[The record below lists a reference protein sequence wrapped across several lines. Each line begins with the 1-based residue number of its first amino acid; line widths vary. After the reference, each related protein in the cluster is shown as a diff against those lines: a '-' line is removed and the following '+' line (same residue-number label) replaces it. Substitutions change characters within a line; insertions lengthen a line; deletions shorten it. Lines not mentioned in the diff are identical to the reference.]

1 MRDDFANFLLKV
13 LKIIEDKKNIT
24 DKNFEEKCKELLKFQ
39 NCKFVQFNSAN
50 LAKNKFNEHF
60 NYDILN
66 WIDGDFIELNKSS
79 EKKRYNFYF
88 NDNEV
93 EALNTQLKQNKS
105 KNLNSKLRDMTV
117 YTSTKMFFYNVTE
130 NNI

>member
-1 MRDDFANFLLKV
+1 M
-13 LKIIEDKKNIT
+13 
-24 DKNFEEKCKELLKFQ
+24 
-39 NCKFVQFNSAN
+39 
-50 LAKNKFNEHF
+50 AKNKFNEYF
-60 NYDILN
+60 SYDILS
-66 WIDGDFIELNKSS
+66 WIDGDFSLLNKFS
-79 EKKRYNFYF
+79 EKKQYNFYF